1 VAVIAAFVATKA
13 GAWGILAF
21 VAYAF
26 SIASAA
32 FLPALVMGIFW
43 KRATTVAAN
52 LGMSVGFL
60 ICMYYLLATSFI
72 GTPAEQLSRRWFNTA
87 PLSSGVF
94 GIAAGFIIIWLVS
107 YVTKAP
113 DQKTQDMI
121 ESVRYPRLG

>member
-1 VAVIAAFVATKA
+1 
-13 GAWGILAF
+13 
-21 VAYAF
+21 
-26 SIASAA
+26 
-32 FLPALVMGIFW
+32 
-43 KRATTVAAN
+43 
-52 LGMSVGFL
+52 MSVGFL